1 MKEAAALF
9 ENLPG
14 NPDPHYPSALAG
26 LAEACFH
33 RGELDEAEAYYRQ
46 AMELINRLYGKND
59 GWQTLNR
66 NREQERLRLS
76 YELAVAAGYTS
87 FIQFLHYPPTSIGEE
102 ESGFTRMALEYGAD
116 QVIYAHCHGK
126 DRFQDSFLGNV
137 DGVNYRLVSSDYL
150 KFKPERILT

>member
-1 MKEAAALF
+1 MAEKIMVDVDHVTIRFNKATQKID
-9 ENLPG
+9 NLK
-14 NPDPHYPSALAG
+14 DYFIKLVK
-26 LAEACFH
+26 
-33 RGELDEAEAYYRQ
+33 REL
-46 AMELINRLYGKND
+46 
-59 GWQTLNR
+59 
-66 NREQERLRLS
+66 ERLRLS

-150 KFKPERILT
+150 KFKPERILP